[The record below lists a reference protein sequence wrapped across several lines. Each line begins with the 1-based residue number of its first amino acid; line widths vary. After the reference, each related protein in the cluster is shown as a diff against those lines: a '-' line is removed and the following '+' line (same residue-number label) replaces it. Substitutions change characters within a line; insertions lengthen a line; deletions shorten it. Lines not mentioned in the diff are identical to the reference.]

1 MWEYLFETYRGFSL
15 KDAIDIVIVA
25 LGIYWLLLL
34 IRGTRAIQM
43 LVGLFLLIVIL
54 AASQYFQLFTLQW
67 VLDKF
72 LGSLVL
78 VIIVIFQ
85 HDIRRALTKVGRG
98 LFFPS
103 VGRWEETQVLEE
115 ITKAATSCA
124 SKRIGALIVLERETG
139 LENYVE
145 IGQSIDAE
153 ASKDLLVSIFM
164 PGSPLHD
171 GAVIVQRGRVVAAG
185 CLLPLTLSPDVDRDV
200 GTRHRAAL
208 GLTEETDAVVVVVSE
223 QTGKMSVV
231 EAGDIRPAADA
242 AALRGHLKEAMGRK
256 PGGREKAAAD
266 EKTSKPGLKAAGVPG
281 GKELHTP

>member
-1 MWEYLFETYRGFSL
+1 MWEYLFDTYSSFSL
-15 KDAIDIVIVA
+15 KDAVDIVIVA

-43 LVGLFLLIVIL
+43 LVGLFLLIVAL

-98 LFFPS
+98 LFFTH
-103 VGRWEETQVLEE
+103 VGGWEETQVLEE
-115 ITKAATSCA
+115 VTKAATSCA
-124 SKRIGALIVLERETG
+124 SKRIGALVVLERETG

-185 CLLPLTLSPDVDRDV
+185 CLLPLTLSPDVHRDV

-231 EAGDIRPAADA
+231 EAGDIRPATDA
-242 AALRGHLKEAMGRK
+242 VSLRGLLKEAMGRK
-256 PGGREKAAAD
+256 PGGRAKAAAGQ
-266 EKTSKPGLKAAGVPG
+266 KTAKPGLKPAGVPG
-281 GKELHTP
+281 GKELHSP